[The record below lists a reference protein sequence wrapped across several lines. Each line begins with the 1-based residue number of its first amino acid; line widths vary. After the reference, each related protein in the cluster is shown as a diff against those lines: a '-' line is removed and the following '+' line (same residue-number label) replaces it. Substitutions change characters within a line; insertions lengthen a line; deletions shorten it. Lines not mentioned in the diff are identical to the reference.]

1 MKIAVLTKGYS
12 HHKYFISQL
21 SNSFEV
27 ELIVKEKKSIS
38 PPFNTY
44 HPYQEKEALYEKEV
58 LLKNVNVRLA
68 DISKTIESNN
78 INDNVVLLSVKI

>member
-38 PPFNTY
+38 FTVTISS
-44 HPYQEKEALYEKEV
+44 HFS
-58 LLKNVNVRLA
+58 LKIASPTTSSGVC
-68 DISKTIESNN
+68 
-78 INDNVVLLSVKI
+78 